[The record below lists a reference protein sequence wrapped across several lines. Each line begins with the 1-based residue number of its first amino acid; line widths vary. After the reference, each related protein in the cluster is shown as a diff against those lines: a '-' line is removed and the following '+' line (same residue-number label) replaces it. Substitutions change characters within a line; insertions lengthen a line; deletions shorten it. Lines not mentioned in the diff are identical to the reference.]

1 VVSRLKGNNML
12 DAIKPLLDSDLI
24 NEEAQ
29 QQISEAWEAK
39 LNEAREQVRAELRE
53 EFAQRYEHDKQ
64 VMVEAL
70 DRMVTDGLTAEIEAV
85 KAEKQSL
92 AEDRVKFQGKMKES
106 ATKFNN
112 FMVTKLAE
120 EIGELRKDRKMHTEG
135 VQKLEQFV
143 VHALARE
150 IQEFAQDKQDVVNTK
165 VRLVREARRQL
176 ETLKAKFVTESA
188 KKMSN
193 AVSTHLKGELSQL
206 KEDIKVARENNFG
219 RRIFEA
225 YASEFGATHLNEKQE
240 VRKLHDTIAAK
251 DAKLSEA
258 IKFAQKAKVL
268 VESKEREMRILKE
281 SNQRE
286 AALEELLAPLN
297 KEKAEVMRNLLES
310 VQTSRL
316 SNAFEKY
323 LPAVLEDRSVKASK
337 VITESLSTATG
348 DKSARS
354 PDADQVDEKSNVI
367 DLKRLAG
374 L

>member
-1 VVSRLKGNNML
+1 ML
-12 DAIKPLLDSDLI
+12 DAIKPLLDSELLS
-24 NEEAQ
+24 EEAQ
-29 QQISEAWEAK
+29 TEITEAWESK
-39 LNEAREQVRAELRE
+39 LNEARETVRAELRE
-53 EFAQRYEHDKQ
+53 EFAQRYEHDKT

-70 DRMVTDGLTAEIEAV
+70 DRMVTEGLQAELTQV
-85 KAEKQSL
+85 QAEKQAL
-92 AEDRVKFQGKMKES
+92 VEDRVRFQGKMKES
-106 ATKFNN
+106 ATKFNS

-120 EIGELRKDRKMHTEG
+120 EIGELRRDRKMHTEG
-135 VQKLEQFV
+135 VAKLESFV

-150 IQEFAQDKQDVVNTK
+150 IQEFATDKQDVVETK
-165 VRLVREARRQL
+165 VRLVREARKQL
-176 ETLKAKFVTESA
+176 ETLKARFVTESA

-193 AVSTHLKGELSQL
+193 AVSTHLKAELGQL
-206 KEDIKVARENNFG
+206 QEDIKVARENNFG

-268 VESKEREMRILKE
+268 VESKEREVRMLKE
-281 SNQRE
+281 SNERE
-286 AALEELLAPLN
+286 SAMEELLSPLN
-297 KEKAEVMRNLLES
+297 KEKQEVMRSLLES
-310 VQTSRL
+310 VQTKRL
-316 SNAFEKY
+316 AGAFEKY
-323 LPAVLEDRSVKASK
+323 LPAVLEDRSAKASK
-337 VITESLSTATG
+337 VIVESLSTATG

-354 PDADQVDEKSNVI
+354 PDADQVEEQSNVI